1 MRAQAF
7 TLIELMIVVAIIGIL
22 AAIAI
27 PNFGKFQ
34 CKSKQTEAKSSLK
47 LIQVA
52 EEAYRAENDTYVA
65 ATAADFNIISVI
77 FSGKL
82 RYTYSVAGQT
92 PKISVVATALGG
104 PEMLNDKWKIEITNT
119 TAAVT
124 NFVDGCQN
132 F

>member
-1 MRAQAF
+1 MRAQSF

-104 PEMLNDKWKIEITNT
+104 PEMLKDKWKIEITST

-124 NFVDGCQN
+124 NLVDGCQN